1 MVIELFKARKQVE
14 ERIYKVLDILDPSHK
29 NSDFYKHKF
38 ARYSDKEFIEF
49 FKQDFTI
56 KYQVEVFKTEP
67 TMEKIKKALDYLKV
81 PMLERMRIPNLY
93 KDEDGN
99 APYTKE
105 VLVVYTP
112 CMKMQQFNIKK
123 SSMSTDISKRS
134 MTDGLLMMQD
144 KNGNTSDREF
154 ESLVVIGAEKTMKE
168 LSTIRAD
175 SMTAKGTAINK
186 IATTGILSQK
196 DYEVTREEAL
206 ARNKLNVYF
215 LGAGLNSNL
224 INEGDYLINTL
235 KKQGYRK
242 TTREK

>member
-1 MVIELFKARKQVE
+1 MFAARKKVE
-14 ERIYKVLDILDPSHK
+14 ERIYKVLDILDPTHK
-29 NSDFYKHKF
+29 NSDFYKQKF
-38 ARYSDKEFIEF
+38 ARYNDKEFIQF

-67 TMEKIKKALDYLKV
+67 NMEKIKKALDYLGV
-81 PMLERMRIPNLY
+81 PMLEKISLPHLY
-93 KDEDGN
+93 TDENGN

-105 VLVVYTP
+105 ALVVYTP

-175 SMTAKGTAINK
+175 SMTAKGSAINK
-186 IATTGILSQK
+186 IATTGILYQK
-196 DYEVTREEAL
+196 DYKVTREESL
-206 ARNKLNVYF
+206 ARNKSNVYF

-242 TTREK
+242 TKREG

>member
-1 MVIELFKARKQVE
+1 MAIELFKARKQVE

-196 DYEVTREEAL
+196 DYKVTREEAL